1 MKTEPLP
8 PHHTRGIDVITLFA
22 PLSWVSGEFEQS
34 VEEWRSP
41 DRAILVVLP
50 KRFDDE
56 TVDRLRSAGADM
68 CVVAPTSEELFTHV
82 ERARRRH
89 RKACPA
95 RTSSDDRL
103 DALWRTR
110 RSAPSF

>member
-1 MKTEPLP
+1 MKIEPLP
-8 PHHTRGIDVITLFA
+8 PQHSRGIEVITLFA
-22 PLSWVSGEFEQS
+22 PLNCPSEEFEQS
-34 VEEWRSP
+34 VEEWRST

-50 KRFDDE
+50 NKVDDE
-56 TVDRLRSAGADM
+56 TVDRLRSAGADL

-110 RSAPSF
+110 RPAPSF